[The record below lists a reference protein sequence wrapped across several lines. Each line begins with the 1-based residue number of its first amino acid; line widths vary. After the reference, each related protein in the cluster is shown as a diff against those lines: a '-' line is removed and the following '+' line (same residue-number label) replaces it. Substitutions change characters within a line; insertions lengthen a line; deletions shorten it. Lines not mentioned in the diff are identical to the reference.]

1 MTAAMDV
8 STDPRTREAWGAATR
23 AASLA
28 LPTSR
33 VWRRLLAE
41 LDANELVLY
50 LDVFTDGSRD
60 MFVAVTSERLL
71 SWTVLSD
78 RFRRMV
84 RRSVQVTEHTRT
96 VNGVLRLSDGSSSR
110 PLRLVG
116 RPEQRTALLKALR
129 LPADARPVRAVVLD
143 LSTSPKTKAAYAA
156 SPLPPPA
163 TGPVADAVLGSLG
176 SAKAQC
182 LVHATQISLHPS
194 LPGGEVIVVGTGTK
208 ITFVAVGADAKSRP
222 TMGVGRGSL
231 CWDLRGTELTLFHDQ
246 PTRSTVARLH
256 GEPRALEAVVDL
268 VRRWAELDAVAEGQR
283 TARQQA
289 RRDTAAD
296 GVPAVPVVRRTG
308 FLGRKRAAPIGSWQQ
323 AEAAACAWLR
333 HMGFKDAKVT
343 PTGKDAGVDVIA
355 RKVVAQVKWEA
366 TPIGRPKLQ
375 QLHGAAAHARKKGAF
390 FSRSG
395 YTADARAWAETAG
408 VAAFVLLDDGSL
420 VPTTSAAKRMMR

>member
-1 MTAAMDV
+1 
-8 STDPRTREAWGAATR
+8 
-23 AASLA
+23 
-28 LPTSR
+28 
-33 VWRRLLAE
+33 
-41 LDANELVLY
+41 
-50 LDVFTDGSRD
+50 

-182 LVHATQISLHPS
+182 LVQATQISLHPS

-222 TMGVGRGSL
+222 TMGLGRGSL

-246 PTRSTVARLH
+246 PTRSTAARLH

-296 GVPAVPVVRRTG
+296 GVLAVPVVRRTG
-308 FLGRKRAAPIGSWQQ
+308 FLGRKRVAPIGTWQQ

-333 HMGFKDAKVT
+333 HMGFKDAKLT

-366 TPIGRPKLQ
+366 TPTGRPKLQ
-375 QLHGAAAHARKKGAF
+375 QFHGAAAHARKKGAF

-408 VAAFVLLDDGSL
+408 IAAFVLLDDGSL
-420 VPTTSAAKRMMR
+420 VPAASAAKRMMR

>member
-1 MTAAMDV
+1 MDV
-8 STDPRTREAWGAATR
+8 SADPRTREAWEASSR
-23 AASLA
+23 AASHA
-28 LPTSR
+28 LPDSR

-41 LDANELVLY
+41 LDATELTLY

-60 MFVAVTSERLL
+60 VFVAVTSDRLL
-71 SWTVLSD
+71 SWTVLTD

-96 VNGVLRLSDGSSSR
+96 VQGVLRLSDGSSST

-143 LSTSPKTKAAYAA
+143 LTTSPKTKAAYAA

-163 TGPVADAVLGSLG
+163 TGPIADAVLGSLG

-182 LVHATQISLHPS
+182 LVQATQVALHPS
-194 LPGGEVIVVGTGTK
+194 LPGGEVVVVGTGTK
-208 ITFVAVGADAKSRP
+208 ITFVAVGAVVKSRP
-222 TMGVGRGSL
+222 TMGIGRGFL
-231 CWDLRGTELTLFHDQ
+231 AWDLRGTELTLFHNQ
-246 PTRSTVARLH
+246 PIRSVVARLR
-256 GEPRALEAVVDL
+256 GEPRALEAVVEL
-268 VRRWAELDAVAEGQR
+268 VRRWTELDAVAERQR
-283 TARQQA
+283 TVQQQA
-289 RRDTAAD
+289 RRVTAAD
-296 GVPAVPVVRRTG
+296 GVPTIPVVRRTG
-308 FLGRKRAAPIGSWQQ
+308 FLGRKRAAPIGTWQQ

-333 HMGFKDAKVT
+333 QMGFNDAKVT

-366 TPIGRPKLQ
+366 TPVGRPKLQ
-375 QLHGAAAHARKKGAF
+375 QLHGAAAHARRKGAF

-395 YTADARAWAETAG
+395 YTADARGWAETAG
-408 VAAFVLLDDGSL
+408 IAAFVLLEDGSL
-420 VPTTSAAKRMMR
+420 APTTSAAKRMMR

>member
-1 MTAAMDV
+1 MTSAMDV
-8 STDPRTREAWGAATR
+8 STDPRTREAWEASSR
-23 AASLA
+23 AASHA
-28 LPTSR
+28 LPDSR

-41 LDANELVLY
+41 LDATELTLY

-60 MFVAVTSERLL
+60 VFVAVTPERLL
-71 SWTVLSD
+71 SWTVLTD

-84 RRSVQVTEHTRT
+84 RRNVQVTEHTRT
-96 VNGVLRLSDGSSSR
+96 VQGVLRLSDGSSST

-143 LSTSPKTKAAYAA
+143 LTTSPKTKAAYAA

-163 TGPVADAVLGSLG
+163 TGPIADAVLGSLG

-182 LVHATQISLHPS
+182 LVQATQVALHPS
-194 LPGGEVIVVGTGTK
+194 LPGGEVVVVGTGTK

-222 TMGVGRGSL
+222 TMGIGRGSL
-231 CWDLRGTELTLFHDQ
+231 AWDLRGTELTLFHNQ
-246 PTRSTVARLH
+246 PIHSDVARIR
-256 GEPRALEAVVDL
+256 GEPRALEAVVEL

-283 TARQQA
+283 TAQQQA
-289 RRDTAAD
+289 RRVTAAD
-296 GVPAVPVVRRTG
+296 GVPTIPVVRRTG
-308 FLGRKRAAPIGSWQQ
+308 FLGRKRAAPIGTWQQ

-333 HMGFKDAKVT
+333 HMGFNDAKVT

-366 TPIGRPKLQ
+366 APVGRPKLQ

-408 VAAFVLLDDGSL
+408 IAAFVLLDDGSL
-420 VPTTSAAKRMMR
+420 APTTSAAKRMMR

>member
-1 MTAAMDV
+1 MDV
-8 STDPRTREAWGAATR
+8 STDPRTREAWEASTR
-23 AASLA
+23 AASHA
-28 LPTSR
+28 LPDSR

-41 LDANELVLY
+41 LDASELVLY

-60 MFVAVTSERLL
+60 VFVAATSERLL

-84 RRSVQVTEHTRT
+84 RRAVQVTEHTRT
-96 VNGVLRLSDGSSSR
+96 VNGVLRLSDGSSST

-129 LPADARPVRAVVLD
+129 LPADARPIRAVVLD
-143 LSTSPKTKAAYAA
+143 LTTSPKTKSAYAA

-163 TGPVADAVLGSLG
+163 TGPVADAVLGALG

-182 LVHATQISLHPS
+182 LVQAAQISLHPA

-222 TMGVGRGSL
+222 TMGIGRGSL
-231 CWDLRGTELTLFHDQ
+231 RWDLRGNELTLFHDQ
-246 PTRSTVARLH
+246 PTRSTVALLR
-256 GEPRALEAVVDL
+256 GDPRALEAVVVL
-268 VRRWAELDAVAEGQR
+268 VRRWAELDAVADGQR
-283 TARQQA
+283 TAKQQA
-289 RRDTAAD
+289 RRVTAAD
-296 GVPAVPVVRRTG
+296 GAPAIPAIRRTG
-308 FLGRKRAAPIGSWQQ
+308 FLGRKRAAPIGTWQQ

-333 HMGFKDAKVT
+333 QMGYNDAKVT

-366 TPIGRPKLQ
+366 TPVGRPKVQ
-375 QLHGAAAHARKKGAF
+375 QLHGAATHARKKGAF

-408 VAAFVLLDDGSL
+408 IAAFVLLDDGSL
-420 VPTTSAAKRMMR
+420 APTTSAAKKMMR

>member
-1 MTAAMDV
+1 MDV
-8 STDPRTREAWGAATR
+8 STDPRTREAWEASTR
-23 AASLA
+23 ASSHA
-28 LPTSR
+28 LPDSR

-41 LDANELVLY
+41 FDAGELVLY

-60 MFVAVTSERLL
+60 VFVAVTSERLL

-96 VNGVLRLSDGSSSR
+96 VNGVLRLSDGSSST

-116 RPEQRTALLKALR
+116 RPEQRTSLLKVLR
-129 LPADARPVRAVVLD
+129 LPADARPVQAVVLD
-143 LSTSPKTKAAYAA
+143 LTTSPKTKSAYAA

-163 TGPVADAVLGSLG
+163 TGPVADAVLSALG

-182 LVHATQISLHPS
+182 LVRAAQISLHPA
-194 LPGGEVIVVGTGTK
+194 LPGGEVVVGTGTK

-222 TMGVGRGSL
+222 TMGIGRGSL
-231 CWDLRGTELTLFHDQ
+231 RWDLRGHDLTLFHDQ
-246 PTRSTVARLH
+246 PTRSTVAQLR
-256 GEPRALEAVVDL
+256 GDARALEAVVAL

-283 TARQQA
+283 TVKQQA
-289 RRDTAAD
+289 RRVAAAD
-296 GVPAVPVVRRTG
+296 GVPAIPAIRRTG
-308 FLGRKRAAPIGSWQQ
+308 LLGRKRAAPIGTWQQ

-333 HMGFKDAKVT
+333 QMGYHDAKVT

-366 TPIGRPKLQ
+366 TPVGRPKVQ

-408 VAAFVLLDDGSL
+408 IAAFVLLDDGSL
-420 VPTTSAAKRMMR
+420 APTTSAAKKMMR